1 MNERYTAGGP
11 SPVAA
16 LVLAWAIPG
25 AGHAYAGRWGKAA
38 LFFGCIVG
46 LLAAGMLIGG
56 GTVIIH
62 RDTSGHIELW
72 WMAQMGAG
80 GPTVALTPV
89 SEYLA
94 KRAGGDIYANRY
106 REVGTLYAAVAGF
119 LNVLVMM
126 DAYVKLAYP
135 RGRRKEDKEEDGKKE
150 EA

>member
-1 MNERYTAGGP
+1 MSAPTSTSSP
-11 SPVAA
+11 SPIAA
-16 LVLAWAIPG
+16 FVLAWAIPG

-38 LFFGCIVG
+38 LFFGCITG
-46 LLAAGMLIGG
+46 LLLTGMLIGG

-62 RDTSGHIELW
+62 RDTQGHIELW

-80 GPTVALTPV
+80 GPTVALTPI

-94 KRAGGDIYANRY
+94 ARAGPDIYANRF

-135 RGRRKEDKEEDGKKE
+135 HRRREDDEEEKE

>member
-1 MNERYTAGGP
+1 MNRPPSTAGL

-25 AGHAYAGRWGKAA
+25 AGHAYSGSWGKAA

-46 LLAAGMLIGG
+46 LLVAGMIIGG

-62 RDTSGHIELW
+62 RDTQGHVELW
-72 WMAQMGAG
+72 WLAQMGAG

-94 KRAGGDIYANRY
+94 ARGGAGIYANRL

-126 DAYVKLAYP
+126 DAYIRLAYP
-135 RGRRKEDKEEDGKKE
+135 HDKREADEAKKE
-150 EA
+150 KS

>member
-1 MNERYTAGGP
+1 MNGQYPAGGA

-38 LFFGCIVG
+38 LFFGCITG
-46 LLAAGMLIGG
+46 LLLAGMLIGG

-62 RDTSGHIELW
+62 RDTQGHVELW

-80 GPTVALTPV
+80 GPTVALTPI

-94 KRAGGDIYANRY
+94 ARAGADIYANRF

-135 RGRRKEDKEEDGKKE
+135 HRRRDDEEEKEES
-150 EA
+150 

>member
-1 MNERYTAGGP
+1 MNRPPSNAGL

-25 AGHAYAGRWGKAA
+25 AGHAYGGSWGKAA

-46 LLAAGMLIGG
+46 LLVAGMIIGG

-62 RDTSGHIELW
+62 RDTQGHIELW
-72 WMAQMGAG
+72 WLAQMGAG

-94 KRAGGDIYANRY
+94 ARAGAGIYANRL

-126 DAYVKLAYP
+126 DAYIRLAHP
-135 RGRRKEDKEEDGKKE
+135 RDEQEEDEAEKE
-150 EA
+150 KT

>member
-1 MNERYTAGGP
+1 MNSPPSTSGL

-25 AGHAYAGRWGKAA
+25 AGHAYGGSWGKAA

-46 LLAAGMLIGG
+46 LLVAGMIIGG

-62 RDTSGHIELW
+62 RDTQGHIELW
-72 WMAQMGAG
+72 WLAQMGAG

-94 KRAGGDIYANRY
+94 ARAGAGIYANRL

-126 DAYVKLAYP
+126 DAYIRLAHP
-135 RGRRKEDKEEDGKKE
+135 RDEQEEDEAEKE
-150 EA
+150 KT

>member
-1 MNERYTAGGP
+1 MNGQYPAGGA

-46 LLAAGMLIGG
+46 LLVAGMIIGG

-62 RDTSGHIELW
+62 RDTQGHIELW

-80 GPTVALTPV
+80 GPTVALTPI

-94 KRAGGDIYANRY
+94 ARAGADIYANRY

-126 DAYVKLAYP
+126 DAYVNLAYP
-135 RGRRKEDKEEDGKKE
+135 HRKRDEEEKEES
-150 EA
+150 

>member
-1 MNERYTAGGP
+1 MSGPPSTAGL

-25 AGHAYAGRWGKAA
+25 AGHAYGGSWGKAA

-46 LLAAGMLIGG
+46 LLVAGMIIGG

-62 RDTSGHIELW
+62 RDTQGHIELW
-72 WMAQMGAG
+72 WLAQMGAG

-89 SEYLA
+89 SEHLA
-94 KRAGGDIYANRY
+94 ARAGTGIYANRL

-126 DAYVKLAYP
+126 DAYIRLAHP
-135 RGRRKEDKEEDGKKE
+135 RDEQEEAEAKKE
-150 EA
+150 KS

>member
-1 MNERYTAGGP
+1 MNGQNPAGGT

-25 AGHAYAGRWGKAA
+25 AGHAYAGRWGKGA

-46 LLAAGMLIGG
+46 LLVAGMIIGG

-62 RDTSGHIELW
+62 RDTQGHIELW

-80 GPTVALTPV
+80 GPTVALTPI

-94 KRAGGDIYANRY
+94 ARAGPDIYANRF

-135 RGRRKEDKEEDGKKE
+135 HRRRDDEEEKEES
-150 EA
+150 

>member
-1 MNERYTAGGP
+1 MNGQNPAGGA
-11 SPVAA
+11 SPIAA

-46 LLAAGMLIGG
+46 LLVAGMIIGG

-62 RDTSGHIELW
+62 RDTQGHIELW

-80 GPTVALTPV
+80 GPTVALTPI

-94 KRAGGDIYANRY
+94 ARAGPDIYANRF

-135 RGRRKEDKEEDGKKE
+135 HRRRDDEEEKEES
-150 EA
+150 

>member
-1 MNERYTAGGP
+1 MNGQYPAGGA

-25 AGHAYAGRWGKAA
+25 AGHAYAGRWGKGA

-46 LLAAGMLIGG
+46 LLVAGMIIGG

-62 RDTSGHIELW
+62 RDTQGHIELW

-80 GPTVALTPV
+80 GPTVALTPI

-94 KRAGGDIYANRY
+94 ARAGPDIYANRF

-135 RGRRKEDKEEDGKKE
+135 HRRRDDEEEKEES
-150 EA
+150 

>member
-1 MNERYTAGGP
+1 MNGQYPAGGA

-46 LLAAGMLIGG
+46 LLVAGMIIGG

-62 RDTSGHIELW
+62 RDTQGHIELW

-80 GPTVALTPV
+80 GPTVALTPI

-94 KRAGGDIYANRY
+94 ARAGPDIYANRF

-135 RGRRKEDKEEDGKKE
+135 HRRRDDEEEKEES
-150 EA
+150 

>member
-1 MNERYTAGGP
+1 MNGQYPAGGA

-46 LLAAGMLIGG
+46 LLVAGMIIGG

-62 RDTSGHIELW
+62 RDTQGHIELW

-80 GPTVALTPV
+80 GPTVALTPI

-94 KRAGGDIYANRY
+94 ARAGPDIYANRF

-126 DAYVKLAYP
+126 DAYVNLAYP
-135 RGRRKEDKEEDGKKE
+135 HRKRDDEEEKEES
-150 EA
+150 

>member
-1 MNERYTAGGP
+1 MNGQYPAGGA

-38 LFFGCIVG
+38 LFFGCITG
-46 LLAAGMLIGG
+46 LLLAGMLIGG

-62 RDTSGHIELW
+62 RDTQGHIELW

-80 GPTVALTPV
+80 GPTVALTPI

-94 KRAGGDIYANRY
+94 DPARAGPDIYANRF

-135 RGRRKEDKEEDGKKE
+135 HRKRDEEEKEK
-150 EA
+150 A

>member
-1 MNERYTAGGP
+1 MNGQNPAGGA

-25 AGHAYAGRWGKAA
+25 AGHAYAGRWGKGA

-46 LLAAGMLIGG
+46 LLVAGMIIGG

-62 RDTSGHIELW
+62 RDTQGHIELW

-80 GPTVALTPV
+80 GPTVALTPI

-94 KRAGGDIYANRY
+94 ARAGPDIYANRF

-135 RGRRKEDKEEDGKKE
+135 HRRRDDEEEKEES
-150 EA
+150 

>member
-1 MNERYTAGGP
+1 MNGQNLAGSA

-25 AGHAYAGRWGKAA
+25 AGDVYAGRWGKGL

-46 LLAAGMLIGG
+46 LLVAGMLIGG

-62 RDTSGHIELW
+62 RDTQGHIELW

-80 GPTVALTPV
+80 GPTVALTPI

-94 KRAGGDIYANRY
+94 ARAGSDIYANRY

-135 RGRRKEDKEEDGKKE
+135 HRRREEDKEDS
-150 EA
+150 